1 MKINEG
7 WMKIE
12 DQIDMSS
19 AVGLPDVLNRRRSIP
34 PRKIRR
40 NTKRRA
46 ETMETR
52 RERSRGQRTSCP
64 SRETLRDIEN
74 SLSSSEAVIL
84 ILMMYSPIIFT
95 KMFEYD
101 NILDLIR

>member
-19 AVGLPDVLNRRRSIP
+19 AVGLPDVLNRTRSIP

-74 SLSSSEAVIL
+74 SLSSSDLKDDQTIVFVMD
-84 ILMMYSPIIFT
+84 LMDDKELET
-95 KMFEYD
+95 
-101 NILDLIR
+101 L